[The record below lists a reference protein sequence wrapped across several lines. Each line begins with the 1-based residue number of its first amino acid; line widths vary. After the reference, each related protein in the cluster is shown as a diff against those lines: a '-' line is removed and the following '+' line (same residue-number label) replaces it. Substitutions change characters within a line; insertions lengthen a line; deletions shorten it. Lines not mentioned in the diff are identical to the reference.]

1 MAEGKKA
8 CQPFYNVKCVYDELE
23 GLLEFVSEVESLT
36 RKTYRIT
43 KFPTTIVRRIKV
55 WRETKAEDVVNYNLA
70 RGEKRS
76 RRIFSLPSRYQA

>member
-8 CQPFYNVKCVYDELE
+8 CEPFYNVKCVYDELE
-23 GLLEFVSEVESLT
+23 GLLEFVSEVELLT

-55 WRETKAEDVVNYNLA
+55 WRETKAEDVENYNLA
-70 RGEKRS
+70 RGEKRN
-76 RRIFSLPSRYQA
+76 RGNFPLPSRNQA